1 MAYNKIGFTKGS
13 TLKASD
19 LNHMEEGIS
28 GIKTFDLVAY
38 YAADDSLAIQDFS
51 LVQEA
56 FSALSCGQDVI
67 FFVHLDVL
75 GQGHLT
81 IPSLCNALI
90 NSEEPAIMAMFFLMD
105 SALQVMIQP
114 NGKVSVILS

>member
-19 LNHMEEGIS
+19 LNHIEEGIS
-28 GIKTFDLVAY
+28 GIKTFDLEAY
-38 YAADDSLAIQDFS
+38 YAADDSLAIRDFS

-56 FSALSCGQDVI
+56 FSALSCGQNVI

-75 GQGHLT
+75 GQGSLN
-81 IPSLCNALI
+81 IPSLWSALVED
-90 NSEEPAIMAMFFLMD
+90 STIMAMFFLIDTVM
-105 SALQVMIQP
+105 QVLIQS
-114 NGKVSVILS
+114 NGKVSITLS